1 MAVGRTVAL
10 FSDTGLGKTT
20 QAGELAKDKFKSERK
35 RTLYHGADY
44 GGHESIQPLIDIGVI
59 DADDI
64 GQTDDPWIW
73 LNDAAKGKGL
83 SPEQHGLV
91 VFDSGTS
98 IGEAILNKITKSSE
112 QVGQQK
118 TQRFK
123 VASGDTQLQ
132 IGINN
137 EAHYGLVQTFML
149 DKIWESTWLTRLGV
163 DVLWTFGIHRGE
175 SVEAEPIIGPKLVG
189 KALTPQIPKWFNYT
203 FRLDMVPPAPGSG
216 ADPEHILILK
226 PQVGVSG
233 ALSFG
238 NARYPLAAS
247 DSLPAVIKPASIVEA
262 FNLIEKGRQSAAD
275 NLRAELGL

>member
-20 QAGELAKDKFKSERK
+20 QAGELAKEKFRQTGLK
-35 RTLYHGADY
+35 TLYKGADY

-59 DADDI
+59 QADDI

-73 LNDAAKGKGL
+73 LDNAVKGKGL
-83 SPEQHGLV
+83 GPEHGLI

-98 IGEAILNKITKSSE
+98 IGEAILNAITKTKE

-123 VASGDTQLQ
+123 VASGEQKLD

-149 DKIWESTWLTRLGV
+149 DKIWESTWLTRRGV

-203 FRLDMVPPAPGSG
+203 FRLDMIAPSPGSG

-226 PQVGVSG
+226 PQVGSSG

-247 DSLPAVIKPASIVEA
+247 EQLPAVIKPASITEA
-262 FNLIEKGRQSAAD
+262 FRLIEEGRKTAAD